1 MPNLGA
7 FQLTCTQTGLGLNS
21 QDLWSSTA
29 RRYTF
34 LCALPVDLSFDGGG
48 TVDTDPLDRDDQG
61 ASVRDFLTCR
71 RGSQRHAYSL
81 RTIHMGDLCIV
92 HSSAR
97 CISLSGKQRALL

>member
-1 MPNLGA
+1 MSPEKVDA
-7 FQLTCTQTGLGLNS
+7 VSRMSHWYAGLS
-21 QDLWSSTA
+21 WPEPTA

-71 RGSQRHAYSL
+71 RGAQRHAYSL
-81 RTIHMGDLCIV
+81 RTIHMGDPCIV